1 MRWVSMANALP
12 IGLSRSAVEEL
23 SRQKGEPEWMLQKR
37 LQAWDAYERI
47 PAPLGRRGDLGT
59 LRTFA
64 NFKFQQ
70 LSPYVPSN
78 GDGALPAVIEQSL
91 QDALVDARAGLVVQ
105 RNASVVRT
113 ELDEKLKKA
122 GVILTDLDSAVR
134 EYPELVQQYFM
145 TKCVPVESNKY
156 TALHAA
162 FWSGGIF
169 LYIPKGV
176 EIEDPILTQIW
187 IDSPASANF
196 THTLIIADDQSS
208 VHYVEEYNS
217 SFEGDQPSL
226 LDGVVEV
233 YVKSAAHVEFSN
245 LQDLGQNV
253 WNITNKN
260 AVHEKDGSTTWVMAD
275 IGSKVTLAN
284 IGAGLTGNG
293 SAAELVG
300 VFFSDHDQRYSIST
314 RSLHGAVSSNS
325 ETQVK
330 GVLTDDSRV

>member
-1 MRWVSMANALP
+1 MSMANALP

-47 PAPLGRRGDLGT
+47 PTPLGRRGDLGT

-78 GDGALPAVIEQSL
+78 GALPAMIEQSL
-91 QDALVDARAGLVVQ
+91 QEALVDARAGLVVQ

-113 ELDEKLKKA
+113 ELDEGMKKQ

-176 EIEDPILTQIW
+176 E
-187 IDSPASANF
+187 
-196 THTLIIADDQSS
+196 
-208 VHYVEEYNS
+208 
-217 SFEGDQPSL
+217 
-226 LDGVVEV
+226 
-233 YVKSAAHVEFSN
+233 
-245 LQDLGQNV
+245 
-253 WNITNKN
+253 
-260 AVHEKDGSTTWVMAD
+260 
-275 IGSKVTLAN
+275 
-284 IGAGLTGNG
+284 
-293 SAAELVG
+293 
-300 VFFSDHDQRYSIST
+300 
-314 RSLHGAVSSNS
+314 
-325 ETQVK
+325 
-330 GVLTDDSRV
+330 

>member
-1 MRWVSMANALP
+1 MANAFST
-12 IGLSRSAVEEL
+12 GLSRSAVEEL
-23 SRQKGEPEWMLQKR
+23 SRQKSEPEWMLQKR

-78 GDGALPAVIEQSL
+78 GNGALPTKIEQAL
-91 QDALVDARAGLVVQ
+91 QEALVDARAGLIVQ

-113 ELDEKLKKA
+113 ELDEDLKKQ

-145 TKCVPVESNKY
+145 TNCVPVESNKY

-176 EIEDPILTQIW
+176 DIEEPILAQIW
-187 IDSPASANF
+187 IDSPSSATF
-196 THTLIIADDQSS
+196 AHTLIVADDESS
-208 VHYVEEYNS
+208 VRYVEEYNS
-217 SFEGDQPSL
+217 LFEDEQPSL

-245 LQDLGQNV
+245 LQDLGHNV
-253 WNITNKN
+253 WQ
-260 AVHEKDGSTTWVMAD
+260 HHLGDGRSWQQSID
-275 IGSKVTLAN
+275 FQHRSGP
-284 IGAGLTGNG
+284 
-293 SAAELVG
+293 
-300 VFFSDHDQRYSIST
+300 DRQWQR
-314 RSLHGAVSSNS
+314 R
-325 ETQVK
+325 
-330 GVLTDDSRV
+330 